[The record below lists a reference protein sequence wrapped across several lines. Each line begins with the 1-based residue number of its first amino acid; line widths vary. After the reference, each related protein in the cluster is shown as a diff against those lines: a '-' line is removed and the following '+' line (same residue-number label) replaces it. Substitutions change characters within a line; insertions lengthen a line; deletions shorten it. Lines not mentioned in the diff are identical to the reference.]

1 MKCKVISPFADRYNT
16 DVKYAVGDI
25 VDWDDQERI
34 KDCTDR
40 GLIKA
45 VPEKAKPKTT
55 RKPKTTAK

>member
-25 VDWDDQERI
+25 VDWDGQERI

>member
-1 MKCKVISPFADRYNT
+1 MKYKVISPFADRYDTN
-16 DVKYAVGDI
+16 VKYAVGDI

-45 VPEKAKPKTT
+45 IPEKAKPKTT
-55 RKPKTTAK
+55 RKPKAITK

>member
-16 DVKYAVGDI
+16 TIKYAVGDI

-34 KDCTDR
+34 QDCTDR

-55 RKPKTTAK
+55 RKPKTTTK